1 MFGGVWH
8 RRAPPLRLS
17 SMRREHT
24 GREASQQ
31 TRFSAPE
38 VLMSGRRSHPR
49 YAVATPWDGA
59 MRVLRDVVILRSES
73 DELHAVSH
81 VPGISGEEMT
91 LDLIG
96 AGSTL
101 GLKVKVIDSRPMMVE
116 GAVRHR
122 IRLAVKS
129 GDAETAAS
137 ERSEETAMT
146 ARAQVEAL

>member
-1 MFGGVWH
+1 
-8 RRAPPLRLS
+8 
-17 SMRREHT
+17 
-24 GREASQQ
+24 
-31 TRFSAPE
+31 
-38 VLMSGRRSHPR
+38 MSGRRSHPR
-49 YAVATPWDGA
+49 FAVATPWDGA

-96 AGSTL
+96 AGETL

-129 GDAETAAS
+129 SDAETVAS
-137 ERSEETAMT
+137 ERTEETAMT